1 MTDSSNKKQKVV
13 IAGAGPAGLT
23 LAYEVLQGSQ
33 ALADK
38 GIEAVKGFEPVLYEQ
53 DIQVGGI
60 SKTVNYKGNR
70 MDIGG
75 HRFFSKSDWVMDW
88 WAQHMSY
95 DFAEEEEITYQ
106 NKTRIVG
113 GNSGLESDAN
123 TDGLMGKMLLRN
135 RLSRIYFLRKFFDYP
150 ISLSIETIKNLG
162 IVRMARIGIAYVWSR
177 VFPIREEKN
186 LEDFLINRFGKTL
199 YRTFFKDYTEKVWG
213 IECHKISAEWGA
225 QRIKGLSIISAI
237 KHALFS
243 RFQSN
248 SFRQKNV
255 ETSLIEKFLYP
266 QFGPGQ
272 MWEIV
277 ATKVQAQGASV
288 ELKHRVTDLDVDYDN
303 KRIQRTKI
311 LNLETQEESWVD
323 SDYFV
328 STMPVKH
335 LVRMMPEAP
344 QKVKEVAEGL
354 VYRDFIT
361 LGVLLKK
368 LKKSKYTDG
377 GKTEML
383 PDNWIYIQEPEVQ
396 IGRLQI
402 FNNWSP
408 HLVAEKDTV
417 WLGLEYFCNEEDELW
432 KMDEQELTKLA
443 ISELETIGLIDAEDV
458 LDHTVHKVEK
468 TYPAYFGS
476 YDDFGVVR
484 EYLDGFDNLFLVGR
498 NGMHRYNNQDHSM
511 LTARYAAEAIV
522 SGEIDRDKIWDVNV
536 DDDYHEEK

>member
-1 MTDSSNKKQKVV
+1 MQNQAKNVI

-23 LAYEVLQGSQ
+23 LAYEVLEHREEQN
-33 ALADK
+33 LLP
-38 GIEAVKGFEPVLYEQ
+38 ILYEQ

-88 WAQHMSY
+88 WASHMSY
-95 DFAEEEEITYQ
+95 DFDESAQISYQ
-106 NKTRIVG
+106 NKTRTVQ
-113 GNSGLESDAN
+113 NSDSSDGQAK
-123 TDGLMGKMLLRN
+123 DGLMGKMLLRN

-150 ISLSIETIKNLG
+150 ISLSVETIKNLG
-162 IVRMARIGIAYVWSR
+162 IYRMAIIGFSYIKAKVL
-177 VFPIREEKN
+177 PIREEKN

-199 YRTFFKDYTEKVWG
+199 YGTFFKDYTEKVWG

-225 QRIKGLSIISAI
+225 QRIKGLSIIEAI

-243 RFQSN
+243 RFKSS
-248 SFRQKNV
+248 SFRQKDVN
-255 ETSLIEKFLYP
+255 TSLIEKFLYP

-277 ATKVQAQGASV
+277 TEKVEARGGQVAMQT
-288 ELKHRVTDLDVDYDN
+288 RVTDLDIDYEN
-303 KRIQRTKI
+303 KKVKRVQT
-311 LNLETQEESWVD
+311 LNLKTNESTWQEC
-323 SDYFV
+323 DYFV
-328 STMPVKH
+328 STMPVKF
-335 LVRMMPEAP
+335 LVRMFDQAPPE
-344 QKVKEVAEGL
+344 VKRVSEGL
-354 VYRDFIT
+354 MYRDFIT

-377 GKTEML
+377 AENNML
-383 PDNWIYIQEPEVQ
+383 PDNWIYIQEPDVR

-408 HLVAEKDTV
+408 HLVAEEGNV
-417 WLGLEYFCNEEDELW
+417 WLGLEYFCNEVDDLW
-432 KMDEQELTKLA
+432 TMNEEELTKLA
-443 ISELETIGLIDAEDV
+443 IKELETIGLIDSEDV
-458 LDHTVHKVEK
+458 LDSTVHKVEK
-468 TYPAYFGS
+468 TYPAYFGT
-476 YDDFGVVR
+476 YDEFPVVR
-484 EYLDGFDNLFLVGR
+484 EYLDSFDNLFLVGR

-511 LTARYAAEAIV
+511 LTARYSAEAII
-522 SGEIDRDKIWDVNV
+522 SGVTDRDKIWDVNV

>member
-1 MTDSSNKKQKVV
+1 MNQGDIKNII

-23 LAYEVLQGSQ
+23 LAYEVLKQSEAGSFTPK
-33 ALADK
+33 L
-38 GIEAVKGFEPVLYEQ
+38 IEQ

-88 WAQHMSY
+88 WASHMSY
-95 DFAEEEEITYQ
+95 DFAEETEISYQ
-106 NKTRIVG
+106 NKTRVIDG
-113 GNSGLESDAN
+113 ATASQDA
-123 TDGLMGKMLLRN
+123 DGLMGKMLLRD

-150 ISLSIETIKNLG
+150 ISLSVETIMNLG
-162 IVRMARIGIAYVWSR
+162 IVRMTRIGVAYVWSR
-177 VFPIREEKN
+177 LFPIREEKN

-199 YRTFFKDYTEKVWG
+199 YKTFFKDYTEKVWG

-243 RFQSN
+243 RFKTN
-248 SFRQKNV
+248 SFRQKGV

-277 ATKVQAQGASV
+277 SSKVQAQGGEV
-288 ELKHRVTDLDVDYDN
+288 TLEQRVTDLEVDYEK
-303 KRIQRTKI
+303 KRIDKVKVQDVKSGK
-311 LNLETQEESWVD
+311 EAWQPC
-323 SDYFV
+323 DYFV
-328 STMPVKH
+328 STMPVKF
-335 LVRMMPEAP
+335 LIRMIDQAPED
-344 QKVKEVAEGL
+344 VKKVAEGL

-368 LKKSKYTDG
+368 LKKSKYTDDSDVN
-377 GKTEML
+377 ML
-383 PDNWIYIQEPEVQ
+383 PDNWIYIQEPDVQ
-396 IGRLQI
+396 LGRLQI

-408 HLVAEKDTV
+408 HLVADENTV
-417 WLGLEYFCNEEDELW
+417 WLGLEYFCNEEDDLW
-432 KMDEQELTKLA
+432 TMDEADLAKLA
-443 ISELETIGLIDAEDV
+443 IDELESIGLIDSDDV

-476 YDDFGVVR
+476 YDQFPLLR
-484 EYLDGFDNLFLVGR
+484 EYLDGFENLFLVGR

-522 SGEIDRDKIWDVNV
+522 TGHVDRDKIWDVNV

>member
-1 MTDSSNKKQKVV
+1 MQNPPINNKKII

-23 LAYEVLQGSQ
+23 LAYEVLSQ
-33 ALADK
+33 ADDTAFTPIL
-38 GIEAVKGFEPVLYEQ
+38 IEQ

-75 HRFFSKSDWVMDW
+75 HRFFSKSDWVMNW
-88 WAQHMSY
+88 WASHMSY
-95 DFAEEEEITYQ
+95 DFAEEQEITYQ
-106 NKTRIVG
+106 NKTRLVG
-113 GNSGLESDAN
+113 GEQDAAAKQ
-123 TDGLMGKMLLRN
+123 DGLMGKMLLRN

-150 ISLSIETIKNLG
+150 ISLSIETIRNLG
-162 IVRMARIGIAYVWSR
+162 IVRMMKIGMSYVR
-177 VFPIREEKN
+177 ANLFPIREEKS
-186 LEDFLINRFGKTL
+186 LEDFLINRFGNTL

-213 IECHKISAEWGA
+213 IECHKISPEWGA

-243 RFQSN
+243 RFQNN

-277 ATKVQAQGASV
+277 ATKVQAKGGEVIMQQ
-288 ELKHRVTDLDVDYDN
+288 RVTDLEVDYEA
-303 KRIQRTKI
+303 KRITAVQVHDI
-311 LNLETQEESWVD
+311 QSGESRWEPC
-323 SDYFV
+323 DYFV
-328 STMPVKH
+328 STMPMKFLTRMIDQAPDDVK
-335 LVRMMPEAP
+335 R
-344 QKVKEVAEGL
+344 VAEGL

-377 GKTEML
+377 SNVNML
-383 PDNWIYIQEPEVQ
+383 PDNWIYIQEPDVQ
-396 IGRLQI
+396 LGRLQI

-408 HLVAEKDTV
+408 HLVADKDTV
-417 WLGLEYFCNEEDELW
+417 WLGLEYFCNEEDDLW
-432 KMDEQELTKLA
+432 TMPEEELTKLA
-443 ISELETIGLIDAEDV
+443 IAELESIGLIDADDV

-476 YDDFGVVR
+476 FDEFPVLRD
-484 EYLDGFDNLFLVGR
+484 YLDQFSNLFLIGR

-522 SGEIDRDKIWDVNV
+522 TGHIDRDKIWDVNV

>member
-1 MTDSSNKKQKVV
+1 MKNKKIV

-23 LAYEVLQGSQ
+23 LAYEVLKQGGKDS
-33 ALADK
+33 
-38 GIEAVKGFEPVLYEQ
+38 FTPCLYEQ
-53 DIQVGGI
+53 DVQVGGI

-88 WAQHMSY
+88 WASHMSY
-95 DFAEEEEITYQ
+95 DFAEETEIAYQ
-106 NKTRIVG
+106 NKTRII
-113 GNSGLESDAN
+113 SGSVAQADS
-123 TDGLMGKMLLRN
+123 DGLMGKMLLRN

-150 ISLSIETIKNLG
+150 ISLSLVTITNLG
-162 IVRMARIGIAYVWSR
+162 IVRMTRIGFGYIRSR

-199 YRTFFKDYTEKVWG
+199 YNTFFKDYTDKVWG

-225 QRIKGLSIISAI
+225 QRIKGLSIISAL

-243 RFQSN
+243 RFQTN

-277 ATKVQAQGASV
+277 ASKVQSQGG
-288 ELKHRVTDLDVDYDN
+288 EITLQQRVTDLEVDYQN
-303 KRIQRTKI
+303 KRISKVQIQDIQSGESRW
-311 LNLETQEESWVD
+311 QEC
-323 SDYFV
+323 DYFV
-328 STMPVKH
+328 STMPMKF
-335 LVRMMPEAP
+335 LLRMMDQAPPE
-344 QKVKEVAEGL
+344 VKEVAEGL
-354 VYRDFIT
+354 IYRDFIT

-368 LKKSKYTDG
+368 LKKSKYTDE
-377 GKTEML
+377 TDINLL
-383 PDNWIYIQEPEVQ
+383 PDNWIYIQEPDVQ
-396 IGRLQI
+396 LGRLQI

-408 HLVAEKDTV
+408 HLVADENTV
-417 WLGLEYFCNEEDELW
+417 WLGLEYFCNEEDDLW
-432 KMDEQELTKLA
+432 KMDEAQLTELA
-443 ISELETIGLIDAEDV
+443 ITELESIGLIDKEDV
-458 LDHTVHKVEK
+458 LDYTVHKVEK

-476 YDDFGVVR
+476 YDKFPLLR
-484 EYLDGFDNLFLVGR
+484 EYLDGFENLFLIGR

-511 LTARYAAEAIV
+511 LTARYSAEAIV
-522 SGEIDRDKIWDVNV
+522 SGKIDRDKIWDVNV

>member
-1 MTDSSNKKQKVV
+1 MNQKIRKRKSNKHQVV
-13 IAGAGPAGLT
+13 IAGGGPAGLT
-23 LAYEVLQGSQ
+23 LAYEVLQAKNGDNFVP
-33 ALADK
+33 L
-38 GIEAVKGFEPVLYEQ
+38 IFEQ

-106 NKTRIVG
+106 NKTRLVKG
-113 GNSGLESDAN
+113 SDTSKTA
-123 TDGLMGKMLLRN
+123 DGLMGKMLLRD

-150 ISLSIETIKNLG
+150 VSLSLATIKNLG
-162 IVRMARIGIAYVWSR
+162 LFRMSKIGIGYIRAR
-177 VFPIREEKN
+177 LFPIREEKN
-186 LEDFLINRFGKTL
+186 LEDFLINRFGNTL

-213 IECHKISAEWGA
+213 IECHKISADWGA
-225 QRIKGLSIISAI
+225 QRIKGLSILSAI

-243 RFQSN
+243 RFQN
-248 SFRQKNV
+248 QSFRQKNV
-255 ETSLIEKFLYP
+255 ETSLIERFLYP

-288 ELKHRVTDLDVDYDN
+288 SLNTRVTGLDVDYEQ
-303 KRIQRTKI
+303 KRIKRARI
-311 LNLETQEESWVD
+311 LDLETNEESWVET
-323 SDYFV
+323 DYFI

-335 LVRMMPEAP
+335 LVGMMPGLPPE
-344 QKVKEVAEGL
+344 VREVAEGL

-368 LKKSKYTDG
+368 LKKSKYTDNSSV
-377 GKTEML
+377 EML
-383 PDNWIYIQEPEVQ
+383 PDNWIYIQEPDVQ
-396 IGRLQI
+396 LGRLQI

-408 HLVAEKDTV
+408 HLVAKENTV

-432 KMDEQELTKLA
+432 QMDEKALTKLA
-443 ISELETIGLIDAEDV
+443 ISELESIGLIDAEDV

-476 YDDFGVVR
+476 YDHFGVVR
-484 EYLDGFDNLFLVGR
+484 NCLDQFDNLFLVGR

-511 LTARYAAEAIV
+511 LTARYAAEAIT

-536 DDDYHEEK
+536 DDEYHEEKT

>member
-1 MTDSSNKKQKVV
+1 MTDKAKNII

-23 LAYEVLQGSQ
+23 LAYEVLQQSDAGTYTPK
-33 ALADK
+33 L
-38 GIEAVKGFEPVLYEQ
+38 FEQ
-53 DIQVGGI
+53 DVQVGGI

-88 WAQHMSY
+88 WASHMSY
-95 DFAEEEEITYQ
+95 DFAEETEISYQ
-106 NKTRIVG
+106 NKTRVIG
-113 GNSGLESDAN
+113 GSDDQS
-123 TDGLMGKMLLRN
+123 TEDGSDGLMGKMLLRN

-150 ISLSIETIKNLG
+150 VSLSLETIVNLG
-162 IVRMARIGIAYVWSR
+162 PIRMVRIGIAYVWSNL
-177 VFPIREEKN
+177 FPIREEKN

-199 YRTFFKDYTEKVWG
+199 YKTFFKDYTEKVWG
-213 IECHKISAEWGA
+213 IECDQISAEWGA
-225 QRIKGLSIISAI
+225 QRIKGLSIISAL

-243 RFQSN
+243 RFQTN
-248 SFRQKNV
+248 SFRQKGV

-277 ATKVQAQGASV
+277 ASKVQNQGGNIT
-288 ELKHRVTDLDVDYDN
+288 LQQRVTDLDVDYEK
-303 KRIQRTKI
+303 KRITKVEI
-311 LNLETQEESWVD
+311 EDVQSGDKHWQD
-323 SDYFV
+323 CDYFV
-328 STMPVKH
+328 STMPMKF
-335 LVRMMPEAP
+335 LTRMMDQAP
-344 QKVKEVAEGL
+344 AEVKEVSEGL

-368 LKKSKYTDG
+368 LKKSKYTDDS
-377 GKTEML
+377 EINML
-383 PDNWIYIQEPEVQ
+383 PDNWIYIQEPDVQ
-396 IGRLQI
+396 LGRLQI

-408 HLVAEKDTV
+408 HLVADENTV

-432 KMDEQELTKLA
+432 TMDEADLTKLA
-443 ISELETIGLIDAEDV
+443 ISELESIGLIDADDV

-476 YDDFGVVR
+476 FDKFHVLR
-484 EYLDGFDNLFLVGR
+484 EYFDGFENLFLVGR

>member
-1 MTDSSNKKQKVV
+1 MIDVMTENFSSGGKRKNIIV
-13 IAGAGPAGLT
+13 AGAGPAGLT
-23 LAYEVLQGSQ
+23 LAYEVLKQSQ
-33 ALADK
+33 AGSFTPQL
-38 GIEAVKGFEPVLYEQ
+38 FEQ
-53 DIQVGGI
+53 DVQVGGI

-88 WAQHMSY
+88 WASHMSY
-95 DFAEEEEITYQ
+95 DFTEETEIAYQ
-106 NKTRIVG
+106 NKTRTIDTSAVAQD
-113 GNSGLESDAN
+113 SE
-123 TDGLMGKMLLRN
+123 GLMGKMLLRN

-150 ISLSIETIKNLG
+150 ISLSIETIRNLG
-162 IVRMARIGIAYVWSR
+162 IVRMAKIGTAYVWSR

-243 RFQSN
+243 RFQTN

-277 ATKVQAQGASV
+277 ATKVQAQGGEIS
-288 ELKHRVTDLDVDYDN
+288 LQHRVTDLDVDYQN
-303 KRIQRTKI
+303 KRISKVKVQDIQSGK
-311 LNLETQEESWVD
+311 EVWQEC
-323 SDYFV
+323 DYFV
-328 STMPVKH
+328 STMPVKF
-335 LVRMMPEAP
+335 LTRMIDQAP
-344 QKVKEVAEGL
+344 DSVKKVAEGL

-368 LKKSKYTDG
+368 LKKSKYTDSSDVN
-377 GKTEML
+377 ML
-383 PDNWIYIQEPEVQ
+383 PDNWIYIQEPDVRL
-396 IGRLQI
+396 GRLQI

-408 HLVAEKDTV
+408 HLVADDNTV
-417 WLGLEYFCNEEDELW
+417 WLGLEYFCNEEDDLW
-432 KMDEQELTKLA
+432 TMDEAALTKLA
-443 ISELETIGLIDAEDV
+443 ISELESIGLIDSEDV

-476 YDDFGVVR
+476 YDQFPLLR
-484 EYLDGFDNLFLVGR
+484 EYLDSFENLFLVGR

-511 LTARYAAEAIV
+511 LTARYAAEAII
-522 SGEIDRDKIWDVNV
+522 SGQVDRDKIWDVNV

>member
-1 MTDSSNKKQKVV
+1 MQDAPLINSNDNANTKNVV
-13 IAGAGPAGLT
+13 VAGAGPAGLT
-23 LAYEVLQGSQ
+23 LAYEILQQSDIG
-33 ALADK
+33 L
-38 GIEAVKGFEPVLYEQ
+38 FTPRLYEQ
-53 DIQVGGI
+53 DVQVGGI
-60 SKTVNYKGNR
+60 SKTVSYKGNR

-88 WAQHMSY
+88 WASHMSY
-95 DFAEEEEITYQ
+95 DFAEETEISYQ
-106 NKTRIVG
+106 NKTRMIG
-113 GNSGLESDAN
+113 GSKTSE
-123 TDGLMGKMLLRN
+123 DGLMGKMLLRN

-150 ISLSIETIKNLG
+150 ISLSVETIMNLG
-162 IVRMARIGIAYVWSR
+162 LVRMTRIGFGYVRSR
-177 VFPIREEKN
+177 VLPIRKERN
-186 LEDFLINRFGKTL
+186 LEDFLINRFGRTL
-199 YRTFFKDYTEKVWG
+199 YGTFFKDYTEKVWG

-225 QRIKGLSIISAI
+225 QRIKGLSIVSAI

-243 RFQSN
+243 RFN
-248 SFRQKNV
+248 NTSFRQKNV

-277 ATKVQAQGASV
+277 TSKVQAQGGEV
-288 ELKHRVTDLDVDYDN
+288 QLEKRVTDLDVDFETR
-303 KRIQRTKI
+303 RINRVKI
-311 LNLETQEESWVD
+311 QDVASGEEHWQVC
-323 SDYFV
+323 DYFV
-328 STMPVKH
+328 STMPVKF
-335 LVRMMPEAP
+335 LVRMMGQAP
-344 QKVKEVAEGL
+344 KEVAQIAEGL

-368 LKKSKYTDG
+368 LKKSKYTDNSDANL
-377 GKTEML
+377 L
-383 PDNWIYIQEPEVQ
+383 PDNWIYIQEPDVQ
-396 IGRLQI
+396 LGRLQI

-408 HLVAEKDTV
+408 HLVADENTV

-432 KMDEQELTKLA
+432 TMDEAELTKLA
-443 ISELETIGLIDAEDV
+443 ISELESIGLIDSGDV

-476 YDDFGVVR
+476 YDEFPKLR
-484 EYLDGFDNLFLVGR
+484 EYLDSFENLFLIGR

-522 SGEIDRDKIWDVNV
+522 SGKVDRDKIWDVNV

>member
-1 MTDSSNKKQKVV
+1 MNQGDIKNII

-23 LAYEVLQGSQ
+23 LAYEVLKQSEAGSFTPK
-33 ALADK
+33 L
-38 GIEAVKGFEPVLYEQ
+38 IEQ

-88 WAQHMSY
+88 WASHMSY
-95 DFAEEEEITYQ
+95 DFAEETEISYQ
-106 NKTRIVG
+106 NKTRVIDG
-113 GNSGLESDAN
+113 ATASQDA
-123 TDGLMGKMLLRN
+123 DGLMGKMLLRD

-150 ISLSIETIKNLG
+150 ISLSVETIMNLG
-162 IVRMARIGIAYVWSR
+162 IVRMTRIGVAYVWSR
-177 VFPIREEKN
+177 LFPIREEKN
-186 LEDFLINRFGKTL
+186 LEDFLINRFGKT
-199 YRTFFKDYTEKVWG
+199 KDYTEKVWG

-243 RFQSN
+243 RFKTN
-248 SFRQKNV
+248 SFRQKGV

-277 ATKVQAQGASV
+277 SSKVQAQGGEV
-288 ELKHRVTDLDVDYDN
+288 TLEQRVTDLEVDYEK
-303 KRIQRTKI
+303 KRIDKVKVQDVKSGK
-311 LNLETQEESWVD
+311 EAWQPC
-323 SDYFV
+323 DYFV
-328 STMPVKH
+328 STMPVKF
-335 LVRMMPEAP
+335 LIRMIDQAPED
-344 QKVKEVAEGL
+344 VKKVAEGL

-368 LKKSKYTDG
+368 LKKSKYTDDSDVN
-377 GKTEML
+377 ML
-383 PDNWIYIQEPEVQ
+383 PDNWIYIQEPDVQ
-396 IGRLQI
+396 LGRLQI

-408 HLVAEKDTV
+408 HLVADENTV
-417 WLGLEYFCNEEDELW
+417 WLGLEYFCNEEDDLW
-432 KMDEQELTKLA
+432 TMDEADLAKLA
-443 ISELETIGLIDAEDV
+443 IDELESIGLIDSDDV

-476 YDDFGVVR
+476 YDQFPLLR
-484 EYLDGFDNLFLVGR
+484 EYLDGFENLFLVGR

-522 SGEIDRDKIWDVNV
+522 TGHVDRDKIWDVNV

>member
-1 MTDSSNKKQKVV
+1 MTESSNNKQKVV

-23 LAYEVLQGSQ
+23 LAYEVLQESQ
-33 ALADK
+33 MLDDK
-38 GIEAVKGFEPVLYEQ
+38 DFEPVLYEQ

-106 NKTRIVG
+106 NKTRII
-113 GNSGLESDAN
+113 SGKSHSEKAAE

-162 IVRMARIGIAYVWSR
+162 VVRMAKIGVAYVWSR

-225 QRIKGLSIISAI
+225 QRIKGLSIVSAI

-243 RFQSN
+243 RFQNN

-288 ELKHRVTDLDVDYDN
+288 ELKHRVTGLEVDYDN
-303 KRIQRTKI
+303 KRIQRTKV
-311 LNLETQEESWVD
+311 LNIETQEESWVD

-344 QKVKEVAEGL
+344 NDVKEVAEGL

-377 GKTEML
+377 SDTEML

-408 HLVAEKDTV
+408 HLVADKDTV
-417 WLGLEYFCNEEDELW
+417 WLGLEYFCNEEDDLW
-432 KMDEQELTKLA
+432 KMNEQELTKLA
-443 ISELETIGLIDAEDV
+443 ISELETIGLIDADDV

-476 YDDFGVVR
+476 YDDFSVVR

-511 LTARYAAEAIV
+511 LTARYAAQAIV